1 MNNKKLL
8 LGQKKARARL
18 AKLLGPQQM
27 ELLRQEVVQE
37 GHPELKQVK
46 AQLAKCQK
54 NNQSLLKCADKLL
67 DLLDITIKHAD
78 ALNSWLRV
86 FPKLANEHEQARRED
101 ASYVWSVVEEP
112 KVEKQ
117 RA

>member
-1 MNNKKLL
+1 MKRNNK
-8 LGQKKARARL
+8 
-18 AKLLGPQQM
+18 
-27 ELLRQEVVQE
+27 
-37 GHPELKQVK
+37 
-46 AQLAKCQK
+46 
-54 NNQSLLKCADKLL
+54 SLLTCADKLL
-67 DLLDITIKHAD
+67 ALLDITIKQAD

-101 ASYVWSVVEEP
+101 ASYVWSVIKKE

>member
-1 MNNKKLL
+1 
-8 LGQKKARARL
+8 
-18 AKLLGPQQM
+18 M
-27 ELLRQEVVQE
+27 EFIRQEVEQE
-37 GHPELKQVK
+37 ERAAVKQANQQSATLK
-46 AQLAKCQK
+46 K

-67 DLLDITIKHAD
+67 DLLEITIKQAD

-101 ASYVWSVVEEP
+101 ASYVWSVIEKE
-112 KVEKQ
+112 KVVKQ